1 MIVQNGPS
9 DRAESPQGGLCET
22 LEEAVGQVPILRLRK
37 VAQVCESVE
46 CYLKLEGCNVAG
58 SIKDKNALYLVREAE
73 ERGLLQPGGT
83 IIESSS
89 GNFGVA
95 LAMVGAARGYR
106 VIIVVD
112 AKTTGTF
119 RRMLRA
125 YGAELVELEP
135 PADGRSMQTAR
146 MDRALSLALETD
158 GAWYPCQHFNPD
170 NPQAHERWT
179 AVEIERAFGD
189 SLDALVVGVSTG
201 GQLSGLARYLK
212 PRYPGLVIVGVDV
225 EGSVI
230 FGTPMAP
237 YKMTGVGL
245 SFAPPNLDYP
255 LIDVRYSVPERLA
268 YSVCHRLAQKE
279 GLLLGASTGAIVAA
293 GMNYARRLP
302 SGSRMALLNPDR
314 GERYL
319 DTVYDLDW
327 LAANG
332 FGLVAEA
339 DFEEALAALPEC
351 CCCSDD
357 E

>member
-1 MIVQNGPS
+1 MFVSNETCE
-9 DRAESPQGGLCET
+9 AEGDLRVGLCQT
-22 LEEAVGQVPILRLRK
+22 LEEAAGRVPILRLQK
-37 VAQVCESVE
+37 VARVCRKVE

-58 SIKDKNALYLVREAE
+58 SVKDKNALYLVRDAE
-73 ERGLLQPGGT
+73 ERGLLRPGGT

-112 AKTTGTF
+112 AKTTVTF

-135 PADGRSMQTAR
+135 ARDGRSMQTAR
-146 MDRALSLALETD
+146 MDCALTLALETE

-170 NPQAHERWT
+170 NPFAHERWT
-179 AVEIERAFGD
+179 AVELEQAFGS

-212 PRYPGLVIVGVDV
+212 PRYPNLTIVGVDV

-245 SFAPPNLDYP
+245 SFSPPNLEYRM
-255 LIDVRYSVPERLA
+255 IDVRYSVPERLA
-268 YSVCHRLAQKE
+268 YTVCHRLAREE

-293 GMNYARRLP
+293 GLNYARRLAP
-302 SGSRMALLNPDR
+302 GARVALLNPDR

-319 DTVYDLDW
+319 DTVYDPAW
-327 LAANG
+327 LAQNG
-332 FGLVAEA
+332 FPLIPDS

-351 CCCSDD
+351 CCCSAD